1 MKDLNNQLCIWIDL
15 VLQKSV
21 GLADKWTV
29 NITGEELRLKF
40 KDERKKNKRTH
51 KNNSQAKPVCE
62 ETESSPL
69 WVKGR

>member
-1 MKDLNNQLCIWIDL
+1 MKDLNNQLCIWIVL

-29 NITGEELRLKF
+29 HISGEELRLKF
-40 KDERKKNKRTH
+40 KDERKKNPTKTIH
-51 KNNSQAKPVCE
+51 KQNQSE